1 MIAPSE
7 TPSWD
12 DCTTWTGSVV
22 QGPTGRYHL
31 FYTGTTKAE
40 DGMVQRI
47 GRADSDDLV
56 HWERFGDTFLVEADP
71 RWYERYDAAIWHDEA
86 FRDPWVFEDP
96 AGEGPGED
104 GTTATP
110 EDPASSP
117 TPTPEVNNPSDTKTP
132 STETVAETSED
143 ATGEDT
149 NRNTRTVPLP
159 EDGGAVVTVKVGGYR
174 TGIDQTAVSGLA
186 GVTLYL
192 YTTDTG

>member
-1 MIAPSE
+1 MGALAALATFALVGTGAAGAFAATAIPQPDATTEP
-7 TPSWD
+7 TPVAATLAD
-12 DCTTWTGSVV
+12 D
-22 QGPTGRYHL
+22 PE
-31 FYTGTTKAE
+31 TKA
-40 DGMVQRI
+40 
-47 GRADSDDLV
+47 ATL
-56 HWERFGDTFLVEADP
+56 
-71 RWYERYDAAIWHDEA
+71 
-86 FRDPWVFEDP
+86 EDP

-159 EDGGAVVTVKVGGYR
+159 EDGGAVVTVKVADAPGGVSSTCAAAR
-174 TGIDQTAVSGLA
+174 VACRHSGLRVC
-186 GVTLYL
+186 G
-192 YTTDTG
+192 

>member
-1 MIAPSE
+1 MGALAALATFALVGTGAAGAFAATAIPQPDATTEP
-7 TPSWD
+7 TPVAATLAD
-12 DCTTWTGSVV
+12 D
-22 QGPTGRYHL
+22 PE
-31 FYTGTTKAE
+31 TKA
-40 DGMVQRI
+40 
-47 GRADSDDLV
+47 ATL
-56 HWERFGDTFLVEADP
+56 
-71 RWYERYDAAIWHDEA
+71 
-86 FRDPWVFEDP
+86 EDP